1 MEVNNNKLGQSWAKL
16 STAEV
21 ELGLVLIELQLWL
34 NLTKFACLKQNLTMK
49 LFAKV
54 EIMIRITILD

>member
-1 MEVNNNKLGQSWAKL
+1 MNKLGLSWARL

-34 NLTKFACLKQNLTMK
+34 NLTKFACMFGSKSHH
-49 LFAKV
+49 KV
-54 EIMIRITILD
+54 MFDG